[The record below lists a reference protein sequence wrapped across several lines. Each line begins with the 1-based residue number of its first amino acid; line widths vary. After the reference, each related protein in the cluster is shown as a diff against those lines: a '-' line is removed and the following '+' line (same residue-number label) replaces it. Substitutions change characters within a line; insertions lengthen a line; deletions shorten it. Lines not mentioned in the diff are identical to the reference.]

1 MTTHQTSAQAPM
13 TPHDPAALHAELD
26 AVWRGLPGWR
36 GFVCEVNH
44 GAIGLRFMITA
55 IVYFAIGGVL
65 AMLIRV
71 QLASPRAAFVGP
83 DIYNQLF
90 TMHGTIMMFLFAI
103 PKLEGLALYLLPK
116 VMGARDMAY
125 PRLSALGW
133 WCYALGG
140 LILLVA
146 MLAGVAPDG
155 GWFMYTPL
163 SDKVHTP
170 GINADVWLLGITFVE
185 ISAICAAVEITVSIL
200 KLRAEGMALT
210 RLPLFAWYMLGTAA
224 MMLIGFPPLILG
236 SILLE
241 VQRAFDWAFFDPAR
255 GGDPILW
262 QHLFWLFG
270 HPEVYIIFL
279 PAAGALS
286 VMIATFARQPIIG
299 HAMIVAA
306 IWAMVFLSFG
316 LWVHHMF
323 TIGIP
328 HLALAFFSA
337 ASMLVAVPTSVQI
350 FAWIG
355 TLWSGRPRWSLPML
369 HITGFFLTFV
379 LGGLT
384 GVMLAAIPFNWQA
397 HDTAF
402 VTAHL
407 HYVLIGG
414 FVFPMLAA
422 ITYWMPHF
430 TGRRAVRGLG
440 AAAFWLIFIGV
451 HGTFLVMHLTGLL
464 GMPRRVSIYPDN
476 PEWELLNLISSVGGF
491 IMTAGFALFAVDM
504 GLQLFMGRRTR
515 RNPWRATSLDWA
527 MRLPPPTY
535 NLASLPRADMETDER
550 TLTPSRLDMLA
561 TTLAMGE
568 GMLAGAPRG
577 VRETL
582 IIDAVSG
589 RAEAVAVLPGNTM
602 RPALTALTIG
612 LFFLAMLAGFYWVAA
627 AAVVLV
633 AAMCASWIRPVAPI
647 QGTTAAVPETIEG
660 LPASPFYRHGLG
672 WWGSAV
678 LLVANASLFASL
690 LFAVAFLSVIA
701 PGWEGAVQENPH
713 GVLPMAALLVTAIGG
728 ALLLCAGLWSQRA
741 ATAGQRAL
749 AWAGMLAVA
758 AGALASGAMMTGSPA
773 EHARHAV
780 QAAIL
785 AYLVLH
791 ALILVTMHLA
801 AARGHRIGVQA
812 VATQGVLAQW
822 HGYTGLVSLIG
833 ALALAVAKL

>member
-1 MTTHQTSAQAPM
+1 MTQSTASDQ
-13 TPHDPAALHAELD
+13 PHDPAALHAELD
-26 AVWRGLPGWR
+26 TVWKALPGWR
-36 GFVCEVNH
+36 GFVSEVNH

-55 IVYFAIGGVL
+55 IIYFAIGGVL

-103 PKLEGLALYLLPK
+103 PMLEGLALYLLPK

-140 LILLVA
+140 AILLVA

-170 GINADVWLLGITFVE
+170 GINADVWLLGVTFVE

-200 KLRAEGMALT
+200 KVRAEGMSLV

-241 VQRAFDWAFFDPAR
+241 VQRAFDWAFFDPMR

-286 VMIATFARQPIIG
+286 MMIATFARQPLIG

-337 ASMLVAVPTSVQI
+337 ASMLVAVPTSIQI

-369 HITGFFLTFV
+369 YIAGFFLTFV

-384 GVMLAAIPFNWQA
+384 GVMLAAVPFNWQA

-430 TGRRAVRGLG
+430 TGRRAVPGMS
-440 AAAFWLIFIGV
+440 AAAFWMILIGV

-491 IMTAGFALFAVDM
+491 IMTAGFALFAADM
-504 GLQLFMGRRTR
+504 GLQFLMGRRTR

-527 MRLPPPTY
+527 MRLPPPSY

-550 TLTPSRLDMLA
+550 KLSPARLDTLA

-568 GMLAGAPRG
+568 GLLPGAPRG

-582 IIDAVSG
+582 IVDAISG
-589 RAEAVAVLPGNTM
+589 RSEAVAVLPSNTM
-602 RPALTALTIG
+602 RPMVTALTIG
-612 LFFLAMLAGFYWVAA
+612 VFFLAMLAGLYWVAA
-627 AAVVLV
+627 AVIVLIAAV
-633 AAMCASWIRPVAPI
+633 CASWIRLVAPAHA
-647 QGTTAAVPETIEG
+647 GYAPVPDRIES
-660 LPASPFYRHGLG
+660 LPASPSYPHALG

-678 LLVANASLFASL
+678 LLTANASLFGSL
-690 LFAVAFLSVIA
+690 LFAVAFLAVVA
-701 PGWEGAVQENPH
+701 PGWNN
-713 GVLPMAALLVTAIGG
+713 LPADDGPGFVRLAALLVMGTGG
-728 ALLLCAGLWSQRA
+728 ALLLWAALRSRHAGHGGHQVVIG
-741 ATAGQRAL
+741 AGV
-749 AWAGMLAVA
+749 LAVT
-758 AGALASGAMMTGSPA
+758 AGALGVGWTMNGSPT
-773 EHARHAV
+773 EHARFAV
-780 QAAIL
+780 QGAIL
-785 AYLVLH
+785 AYLIAH
-791 ALILVTMHLA
+791 TLILVTMHLA
-801 AARGHRIGVQA
+801 AARGHRIGVKKIA
-812 VATQGVLAQW
+812 IGGVLAQW
-822 HGYTGLVSLIG
+822 HGYTGAVTLIG
-833 ALALAVAKL
+833 ALALAVSRL